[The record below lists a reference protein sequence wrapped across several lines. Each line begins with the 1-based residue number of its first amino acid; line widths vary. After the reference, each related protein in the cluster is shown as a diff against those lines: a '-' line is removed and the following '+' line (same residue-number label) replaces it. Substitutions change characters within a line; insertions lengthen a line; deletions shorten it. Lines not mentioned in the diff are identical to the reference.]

1 MVKFIIFDLDGT
13 LYDSPEVYQK
23 FAEAAYH
30 TYAQVNMVPEET
42 ARRRLEE
49 RREELKR
56 QKGFAVPYTLALI
69 SYGIDIE
76 TWHRM
81 NVAFFNPADF
91 LKPDEMLRKSLLEMK
106 QKHRLAVLT
115 NNNDIQTRRI
125 LDKLN
130 LAGLFDHVFT
140 FNSFHLLKPDPAILK
155 NVLMVMKA
163 RPEECLMVGDRYE
176 VDLIPA
182 RDLGMQTCEVKGPA
196 GVIEIGRR
204 LEGSIFPSV
213 KHQ

>member
-1 MVKFIIFDLDGT
+1 MIKYIIFDLDGT
-13 LYDSPEVYQK
+13 LYESPEVYQK

-30 TYAQVNMVPEET
+30 TYAQVNCVPEET

-81 NVAFFNPADF
+81 NAEFFNPADF
-91 LKPDEMLRKSLLEMK
+91 LKPDEALRSSLLEMK
-106 QKHRLAVLT
+106 KKLRLAVLT
-115 NNNDIQTRRI
+115 NNNDVQTRRI
-125 LDKLN
+125 LE
-130 LAGLFDHVFT
+130 AIGLTGIFDHVFT

-155 NVLMVMKA
+155 NVLAVMKA
-163 RPEECLMVGDRYE
+163 QPEECLMVGDRYE

-182 RDLGMQTCEVKGPA
+182 RNLGMQTSEVKGPA
-196 GVIEIGRR
+196 GVVEIGRR
-204 LEGSIFPSV
+204 FESSLYPGI
-213 KHQ
+213 KNQ